1 LPVAAVDIGSNS
13 TRLLIAE
20 GEDELARESIVT
32 RLAEGV
38 DSSGRL
44 GDAPQQRVLDVL
56 SGFRLTIEAH
66 GCERATAVL
75 TSAVRD
81 AANGK
86 AFSER
91 VQDALGFEAR
101 ILSGDE
107 EARLTYAGA
116 TTGRDG
122 EFLVIDIGGG
132 STELVLGSDW
142 HRGAAA
148 PRTPRFH
155 VSTQIGVVRH
165 GERHLHGDPPSRAE
179 LEALTADVRTTLEA
193 HVPVRLRERELAAI
207 AVAGTPT
214 QSAAID
220 LALEHYDPARVE
232 GHVLTA
238 PRLRELLDQLAAL
251 PLAQR
256 REIRGLDPARA
267 PVIVAG
273 IAILLQVMYCF
284 DLDKVEVS
292 ERDILWGIARS
303 ITAGS

>member
-1 LPVAAVDIGSNS
+1 VSRVAAVDIGSNS

-32 RLAEGV
+32 RLGEGV

-56 SGFRLTIEAH
+56 RDFRAKIEAH
-66 GCERATAVL
+66 GGEQAMAVL

-81 AANGK
+81 AANGE

-91 VQDALGFEAR
+91 VRDALGFEAR

-116 TTGRDG
+116 TAGRDG

-132 STELVLGSDW
+132 STELVLGS
-142 HRGAAA
+142 G
-148 PRTPRFH
+148 FH
-155 VSTQIGVVRH
+155 ASTQIGVVRH
-165 GERHLHGDPPSRAE
+165 SERHLHSDPPTQDE
-179 LEALTADVRTTLEA
+179 LDDLARDVRTTLET
-193 HVPVRLRERELAAI
+193 HVPVRVREREVAAI

-214 QSAAID
+214 QSAAIA

-238 PRLRELLDQLAAL
+238 PRLRELLDRLAAL

-256 REIRGLDPARA
+256 REVTGADPARA

-273 IAILLQVMYCF
+273 IAILLEVMRCF
-284 DLDKVEVS
+284 ALDKVEVS

-303 ITAGS
+303 TTAGS

>member
-32 RLAEGV
+32 RLGEGV
-38 DSSGRL
+38 DGRGRL

-56 SGFRLTIEAH
+56 DGFRARIEAH
-66 GCERATAVL
+66 GCEHASAVL

-86 AFSER
+86 AFTER
-91 VQDALGFEAR
+91 VRQALGFEAR
-101 ILSGDE
+101 ILSGDGG
-107 EARLTYAGA
+107 ARLTYAGA
-116 TTGRDG
+116 TAGRDG

-132 STELVLGSDW
+132 STELVLGS
-142 HRGAAA
+142 G
-148 PRTPRFH
+148 FH
-155 VSTQIGVVRH
+155 LSTQIGVVRH
-165 GERHLHGDPPSRAE
+165 SERHLHSDPPAPEE
-179 LEALTADVRTTLEA
+179 LEALTQDVRGVLEA
-193 HVPVRLRERELAAI
+193 HVPVRVSEREMAAI

-214 QSAAID
+214 QCAAID

-232 GHVLTA
+232 GHVLGA

-256 REIRGLDPARA
+256 REITGIDPARA

-273 IAILLQVMYCF
+273 IAILVEVMRCF
-284 DLDKVEVS
+284 DLEKVEVS